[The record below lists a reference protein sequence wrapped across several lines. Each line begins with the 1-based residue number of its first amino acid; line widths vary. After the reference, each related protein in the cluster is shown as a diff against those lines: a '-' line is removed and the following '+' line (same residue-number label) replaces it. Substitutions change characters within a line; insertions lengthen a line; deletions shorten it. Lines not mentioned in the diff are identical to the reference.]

1 MMGILT
7 VNKQIIELRFLS
19 DRFLKSAK
27 INFVLVSIVLFC
39 LSLSTGIVAAET
51 LSDYCLAK
59 QDSPES
65 LFPEHF
71 QQIDKPLDKYWHD
84 YKPRPLSITVQGK
97 VFNIHAYRNELWI
110 TDEQNKEMFNKVY
123 APQKYDASIY
133 QLGLQNDG
141 RLMIK
146 GIQDYTAKLDVSKLP
161 PVIETPIQTSSGGLP
176 LPITAQGKV
185 FHIYANRSQLWITDE
200 YENKALS
207 EAQAPQ
213 IGDPGSI
220 YDLVLLNNDWLWIK
234 GSQDY
239 IAKLNV
245 SKLPPMIETPKRI
258 SDLTDEPVYR
268 TFPNWFDGKLKT
280 APGRA
285 FGYYSPRLNRIFVTG
300 YHLGSDDIE
309 SLEVVDGQV
318 KRLPEPLQGAYIY
331 EEMDNYQYLAKLKG
345 DLFVGRQGEIFF
357 YDGNHVTTL
366 LDENKTAWE
375 KFLSWVG
382 FTKPPLPYNTTK
394 KGKRPWSHRIIPA
407 SQRIFLTGIIGKQ
420 HYFAEL
426 KHTDSPLKPV
436 FINEEVDGYYPEKG
450 FYQFPDANQLIV
462 ITKHSI
468 LAETPTGMATLITA
482 PEPSSIFANPDGY
495 QINPLK
501 IGHGITH
508 TKTYMLV
515 RSSDST
521 NCIATLDTNKPIVL
535 DNP

>member
-1 MMGILT
+1 VPQCILRT
-7 VNKQIIELRFLS
+7 LFQVIIL
-19 DRFLKSAK
+19 AT
-27 INFVLVSIVLFC
+27 
-39 LSLSTGIVAAET
+39 LSTGSVSAET
-51 LSDYCLAK
+51 LSDYCLVK
-59 QDSPES
+59 QDSPENR
-65 LFPEHF
+65 FPSHF
-71 QQIDKPLDKYWHD
+71 QYIGKPPLDKYWYD
-84 YKPRPLSITVQGK
+84 YKPLPLSITVQGK
-97 VFNIHAYRNELWI
+97 VFHIHAHRSELWI
-110 TDEQNKEMFNKVY
+110 TDEQNKETFNKVY
-123 APQKYDASIY
+123 APQKDDAVGIY
-133 QLGLQNDG
+133 QLRLKGND
-141 RLMIK
+141 RLETRAM
-146 GIQDYTAKLDVSKLP
+146 QHYTAKLDLSKLP
-161 PVIETPIQTSSGGLP
+161 PVMETPIKITSSASLP

-185 FHIYANRSQLWITDE
+185 FHIHADRSHLWITDE
-200 YENKALS
+200 YDYKPLS
-207 EAQAPQ
+207 EAYAPQ
-213 IGDPGSI
+213 IGDPGGI
-220 YDLVLLNNDWLWIK
+220 GHLVLLSNDWLWIR
-234 GSQDY
+234 GTQGY

-245 SKLPPMIETPKRI
+245 SKLPPVIETPKRI
-258 SDLTDEPVYR
+258 SDLTYEPIYR
-268 TFPNWFDGKLKT
+268 TFSNWFDGKLKT

-318 KRLPEPLQGAYIY
+318 RRLPEPLQGAYIY

-382 FTKPPLPYNTTK
+382 FTKSPLPYNTTK

-426 KHTDSPLKPV
+426 KHTDSPLTPV
-436 FINEEVDGYYPEKG
+436 FINEEVEGYYPEKG

-462 ITKHSI
+462 ITRHSI
-468 LAETPTGMATLITA
+468 LAETPKGMATLITV
-482 PEPSSIFANPDGY
+482 PEPSSIFANADGY

-501 IGHGITH
+501 IGHGMAH

-521 NCIATLDTNKPIVL
+521 NCIATLDPNKPIVL